1 MIFRG
6 NPSCKGRFVSTRRI
20 LKISASAAA
29 RSSRVAGPPIATER
43 RSAAQK
49 LMLRRL
55 IWVRSTWACA
65 MAQQKIFKSRLLAK
79 DFIKFS
85 EKSNNNNHVS
95 GSPRW
100 QYYSGTGSQRIV
112 VSDRKSIDNFPC
124 MDRKHV
130 TRVSVNNYQCYQSRS
145 LSDLRILL
153 PDVTSSTRVS
163 RKVRTP

>member
-1 MIFRG
+1 
-6 NPSCKGRFVSTRRI
+6 
-20 LKISASAAA
+20 
-29 RSSRVAGPPIATER
+29 
-43 RSAAQK
+43 
-49 LMLRRL
+49 
-55 IWVRSTWACA
+55 